1 MNTGMQTPVD
11 GIQYDNPSRPL
22 LSSLV
27 TYSPVLTGQA
37 QPTNVRISGWDKEAT
52 TLMGGG
58 NAALLEEFLRIRGEE
73 FLKSQMAP
81 GESSDD
87 LRGVEGKKKNGK
99 RMPKKDLA
107 VVKPGAG
114 MDSDEEAETVKK

>member
-1 MNTGMQTPVD
+1 MNNAFSAGVGLVPLVGDVAVAAFGT
-11 GIQYDNPSRPL
+11 NSR
-22 LSSLV
+22 
-27 TYSPVLTGQA
+27 
-37 QPTNVRISGWDKEAT
+37 
-52 TLMGGG
+52 

-81 GESSDD
+81 AESSDD
-87 LRGVEGKKKNGK
+87 LRGVEGKKENGK